1 MTQPAP
7 GAGLASWLHLVL
19 TPGIG
24 PVAVARLLAGFG
36 LPEQVLQASHSALAG
51 VVGAHLAR
59 ALLQSDPA
67 REASLQAALR
77 WAAQPGCH
85 LIALDDPR
93 YPPRLL
99 HLPDPP
105 PLLWVRGRV
114 ELLQAP
120 SLAIVGSRSAGAGGQ
135 ATAQAFAQ
143 ALAGHGL
150 TIVSGLARG
159 IDAAAHRGALG
170 IAASTLAVLGT
181 GADRVYPQSQR
192 ALAQAIQADGALV
205 SELPPPVGPSRAAFP
220 RRNRLIAG
228 LSLGVLVVEAALNSG
243 SLITARL
250 AAELG
255 REVCAIPG
263 SIHSPTARGC
273 HRLIQEGAQ
282 LVESVQDILTLLP
295 PWCARA
301 PGSHPTAP
309 PPGGQARGA
318 AALAAAGAEPRAA
331 RVAPSVPSGLHP
343 DDPDQPSAAEQALL
357 AAIGWDP
364 LHPDHLLARAQSAL
378 AGEGRALG
386 VPELLAGLAGL
397 ELRGWLERLPDG
409 RCQRL
414 PPQAAV
420 TRFDT
425 PWPSASSG

>member
-1 MTQPAP
+1 MSHPAP

-24 PVAVARLLAGFG
+24 PVAAARLLAGFG
-36 LPEQVLQASHSALAG
+36 LPEQVLQAGHAALAG
-51 VVGAHLAR
+51 VVGARLAH
-59 ALLQSDPA
+59 ALLAPDAP
-67 REASLQAALR
+67 REAAVQAGLC

-105 PLLWVRGRV
+105 PLLWVRGRA
-114 ELLQAP
+114 ELLRAP
-120 SLAIVGSRSAGAGGQ
+120 SLAIVGSRSAGVGGQ
-135 ATAQAFAQ
+135 ATARAFAQ
-143 ALAGHGL
+143 ALAGQGL

-170 IAASTLAVLGT
+170 SAAGTLAVLGT
-181 GADRVYPQSQR
+181 GADQVYPRSQQ
-192 ALAQAIQADGALV
+192 ALAQAIQTEGALV
-205 SELPPPVGPSRAAFP
+205 SELPPNTGPSRAAFP

-250 AAELG
+250 AAEFG

-282 LVESVQDILTLLP
+282 LVESAHDILALLP
-295 PWCARA
+295 RWRA
-301 PGSHPTAP
+301 SGTLAGSGPPSPAHPAA
-309 PPGGQARGA
+309 QAT
-318 AALAAAGAEPRAA
+318 
-331 RVAPSVPSGLHP
+331 
-343 DDPDQPSAAEQALL
+343 QAEQALL
-357 AAIGWDP
+357 AALGWDP
-364 LHPDHLLARAQSAL
+364 LHPDHLLARVQAGLASA
-378 AGEGRALG
+378 GVGPALE
-386 VPELLAGLAGL
+386 VPELLSGLAGL
-397 ELRGWLERLPDG
+397 ELRGAIERLPDG
-409 RCQRL
+409 RCRRL
-414 PPQAAV
+414 P
-420 TRFDT
+420 T
-425 PWPSASSG
+425 